1 MPRSQFDLPWFHAV
15 DLLPCSQELHLES
28 LMGIHGTLNTMSVSD
43 LLQFLAA
50 GHKTGTLK
58 FGRGDII
65 KQIYL
70 EGGLIVGSNSNDPRE
85 YLGQVLLHYGKIEE
99 SQLQAAMEIQRH
111 SGGKL
116 GMILSSRGF
125 VTKDDVVEIL
135 RTRTLEIIYDL
146 FIWDEAHFEFFDN
159 EPLPEDLIRVSVDA
173 TSVIMDGIYRI
184 DEWSRYRAVIPS
196 DRTFFELNP
205 GWTQSL
211 NTSEEIRRVLYHVER
226 RLTAAEICYNMH
238 TSLFHACA
246 LLFDL
251 IRKDFIKVAGEAP
264 APAAEAAVDLSALKL
279 PKTVPDLLNLARAE
293 LKENNAE
300 NALAI
305 IHSALEQEPKN
316 TAAHHLREEAEKK
329 FVTQTFHNGF
339 SPRSVAKILVA
350 PEQLEHERL
359 GPQEGFVLSRI
370 NGESDIE
377 SILAICPFREA
388 DSLRMIRK
396 LLDSGIIGI

>member
-1 MPRSQFDLPWFHAV
+1 
-15 DLLPCSQELHLES
+15 
-28 LMGIHGTLNTMSVSD
+28 MGINGNLRTMSVSD

-50 GHKTGTLK
+50 GRKTGTLK
-58 FGRGDII
+58 LGRGSIV

-70 EGGLIVGSNSNDPRE
+70 ENGLIVGSTSNDPRE
-85 YLGQVLLHYGKIEE
+85 LLGQVLLHYGKIKEAE
-99 SQLQAAMEIQRH
+99 LQVAMEIHRQ

-116 GMILSSRGF
+116 GIILSERGF
-125 VTKDDVVEIL
+125 VTQSDVIEVL

-146 FIWDEAHFEFFDN
+146 FIWEEADFEFFDN
-159 EPLPEDLIRVSVDA
+159 EPVPADLIRIQVNV

-184 DEWSRYRAVIPS
+184 DEWARYRKVIPS
-196 DRTFFELNP
+196 ERAFFELNS

-211 NTSEEIRRVLYHVER
+211 QESSKEVREVLYLVEKR
-226 RLTAAEICYNMH
+226 MTAAEICYNMH

-251 IRKDFIKVAGEAP
+251 IAKGVIKLAGEAE
-264 APAAEAAVDLSALKL
+264 APAELSDLKL
-279 PKTVPDLLNLARAE
+279 PQTVPELLALAQSE
-293 LKENNAE
+293 LKEDNAE

-305 IHSALEQEPKN
+305 IVGVLEQQPQNPE
-316 TAAHHLREEAEKK
+316 ARRLQEEAEKK
-329 FVTQTFHNGF
+329 FIAHVYRNGL
-339 SPRSVAKILVA
+339 SPRAVARMLVT

-377 SILAICPFREA
+377 SILSVCPFREA
-388 DSLRMIRK
+388 DCLRMIKK
-396 LLDSGIIGI
+396 LLDSGIIAIS

>member
-1 MPRSQFDLPWFHAV
+1 
-15 DLLPCSQELHLES
+15 
-28 LMGIHGTLNTMSVSD
+28 MGIRGTLNTMSVSD
-43 LLQFLAA
+43 LLQFLAQ
-50 GHKTGTLK
+50 GRKTGTLK
-58 FGRGDII
+58 LGRGSIV
-65 KQIYL
+65 KHIYL
-70 EGGLIVGSNSNDPRE
+70 EVGLIVGSRSNDPKE

-99 SQLQAAMEIQRH
+99 AQLQTAMEIQRK

-116 GMILSSRGF
+116 GEILSSRGF
-125 VTKDDVVEIL
+125 VTQQDVIEVL

-159 EPLPEDLIRVSVDA
+159 EPPPEDLIRIQVEV

-184 DEWSRYRAVIPS
+184 DEWARYRAVIPS
-196 DRTFFELNP
+196 ERTFFELIP

-211 NTSEEIRRVLYHVER
+211 TASQEIRQILYHVEKR
-226 RLTAAEICYNMH
+226 ITAAEICYNMH

-251 IRKDFIKVAGEAP
+251 VSKEIIRVAGERP
-264 APAAEAAVDLSALKL
+264 EAVEVTADLSALKL
-279 PKTVPDLLNLARAE
+279 PKTVPELLKLARAE
-293 LKENNAE
+293 IKENNAE

-305 IHSALEQEPKN
+305 IHSALEQEAKN
-316 TAAHHLREEAEKK
+316 TEAHGLREEAEKK
-329 FVTQTFHNGF
+329 FMAQIYQGGL
-339 SPRSVAKILVA
+339 SPRAVARILVS

-377 SILAICPFREA
+377 SVLSVCPFREA
-388 DSLRMIRK
+388 DTLRMIKK
-396 LLDSGIIGI
+396 LLDSGIIGIK

>member
-1 MPRSQFDLPWFHAV
+1 
-15 DLLPCSQELHLES
+15 
-28 LMGIHGTLNTMSVSD
+28 MGIHGTLNTMSVSD
-43 LLQFLAA
+43 LLQILAA
-50 GHKTGTLK
+50 GRKTGTLK
-58 FGRGDII
+58 FGRSGIV

-70 EGGLIVGSNSNDPRE
+70 ENGLIVGSNSNDPRE

-99 SQLQAAMEIQRH
+99 SQLQTAMEIQRQ

-125 VTKDDVVEIL
+125 VSQSDVAAVL

-159 EPLPEDLIRVSVDA
+159 EPPPKELIRIRVEV
-173 TSVIMDGIYRI
+173 TKVIMDGIYRI
-184 DEWSRYRAVIPS
+184 DEWSRYRTVIPS
-196 DRTFFELNP
+196 ERTFFELIP
-205 GWTQSL
+205 GWTHSL
-211 NTSEEIRRVLYHVER
+211 GDANQETRHVLYHVEKHM
-226 RLTAAEICYNMH
+226 TAAEICYNMH

-251 IRKDFIKVAGEAP
+251 VDQGIIKVAGEAP
-264 APAAEAAVDLSALKL
+264 APVEVSTDLSALNL
-279 PKTVPDLLNLARAE
+279 PQTVPELLKLARVE
-293 LKENNAE
+293 IKENNAE

-305 IHSALEQEPKN
+305 IHSALEQEAKN
-316 TAAHHLREEAEKK
+316 PEAQRLREDAEKK
-329 FVTQTFHNGF
+329 FIAQIYEGGL
-339 SPRSVAKILVA
+339 SPRAMPRILVTS
-350 PEQLEHERL
+350 EQLEHERL

-377 SILAICPFREA
+377 SILSICPFREA
-388 DSLRMIRK
+388 DSLRMIKK